1 MLIKNLRLALVT
13 ILLAA
18 VGACDGS
25 TVMGPQE
32 FDEAA
37 ERPLARTACMA
48 GGEVAQRAGCAE
60 ETWSND
66 NDDADV
72 FNPWVED
79 LRPREKR
86 PN

>member
-1 MLIKNLRLALVT
+1 MPIKNLRLAVVA

-25 TVMGPQE
+25 TFTGPTE
-32 FDEAA
+32 PDEVV

-48 GGEVAQRAGCAE
+48 GGEVAQRAGCPE
-60 ETWSND
+60 ETWSNTD
-66 NDDADV
+66 ETV
-72 FNPWVED
+72 IQWEED
-79 LRPREKR
+79 LSPRQKR